1 MVVFTS
7 SVQHAWILKRTRN
20 CMFVPFFMQSTVKKP
35 CITWRKSEGYENQQ
49 TTGVLIAIHMIWP
62 YLFDGLKCIQFDTN
76 NGDLLKTLHVNGF
89 IGVSILCATHR
100 FIAPNTHVHCTQ
112 NMNENKSHNYICPLG
127 KWYRFPIQKTPCKFN
142 CIDKHTHTKERISFH
157 DLIVCGIIMIGK
169 TSAFA
174 EYYIFGL
181 ADWVISHWVFF
192 VGEHIRV
199 FWITFERG
207 TNNTKPG

>member
-89 IGVSILCATHR
+89 IGVSILCATDR

-112 NMNENKSHNYICPLG
+112 NTNENKSHNYICPLG
-127 KWYRFPIQKTPCKFN
+127 KWYRFPIEKTPCKFN
-142 CIDKHTHTKERISFH
+142 CIYWQAYTHKRENFFSWFDRMCHNNDRKNSSFCRILHILFSRLSH
-157 DLIVCGIIMIGK
+157 
-169 TSAFA
+169 FA
-174 EYYIFGL
+174 LG
-181 ADWVISHWVFF
+181 SFF
-192 VGEHIRV
+192 VWTYSGVLNHIWKR
-199 FWITFERG
+199 
-207 TNNTKPG
+207 NK